1 MTKEQK
7 HLGIRLDGALH
18 AKFQY
23 VAQYEGRSMSRQ
35 MAACVREFEREHGP
49 ITEQDLN
56 HERG

>member
-35 MAACVREFEREHGP
+35 ILCLMAACVRRSEERRVGKEC
-49 ITEQDLN
+49 
-56 HERG
+56 RY

>member
-18 AKFQY
+18 AKFRY

-35 MAACVREFEREHGP
+35 ILCLMREFEREHGP